1 MTELFP
7 LDHLGRFPCRS
18 LNHLLQRHPHIH
30 HGGDHVQHILHTAI
44 IASGVNI
51 CAQCVGSQ
59 TLFESRNGHLI
70 EETASS
76 EADIEN
82 DPTLL
87 GFQHPRPQLPPLIHH
102 SLPHSHPPAVHV
114 RIDISRAQPI
124 NK

>member
-30 HGGDHVQHILHTAI
+30 HGGDHVQRILHTAI

-59 TLFESRNGHLI
+59 TLFESRNGDRKSTRLNSSHVAISYAVFCLKKKNYRYCCTLT
-70 EETASS
+70 EDSRPLYYALVGAS
-76 EADIEN
+76 
-82 DPTLL
+82 
-87 GFQHPRPQLPPLIHH
+87 
-102 SLPHSHPPAVHV
+102 
-114 RIDISRAQPI
+114 
-124 NK
+124 